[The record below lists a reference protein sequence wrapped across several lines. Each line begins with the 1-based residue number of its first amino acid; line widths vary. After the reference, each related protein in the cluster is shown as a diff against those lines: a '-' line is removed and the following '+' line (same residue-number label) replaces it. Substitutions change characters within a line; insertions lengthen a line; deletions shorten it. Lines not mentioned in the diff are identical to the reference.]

1 MAILT
6 RQQVERLAEIIEQHT
21 TWFIWSTF
29 GSKYVSKAD
38 VDRLKNAGILPMDVQ
53 VSTFKNAYILGKLE
67 ALLKRA
73 EFKSLSWADLQKE
86 AVGRLTPYDHL
97 QIEAAEFTAY
107 TMFRG
112 LADDIRAGLYRR
124 LAMATNRAVSEAQVR
139 GTIKDV
145 VKTGV
150 ELSQSYQKVAAELV
164 EALKEPNR
172 NWTRVAAT
180 EIHSAWQRGVAMAIM
195 NKEEIYADSDG
206 IDSEVFVDHGID
218 ACEDCQRIY
227 TTDGSTPKIFKLRE
241 LLGNEGSNYQR
252 PWRQNAKPV
261 LPPLH
266 PHCFGSLQYV
276 PPGWGFDKEGRF
288 TLVDPEKAYPE
299 IH

>member
-21 TWFIWSTF
+21 TWFVWSTF

-97 QIEAAEFTAY
+97 QIEAAELTAY

-206 IDSEVFVDHGID
+206 IDSEVFVDHGQLT
-218 ACEDCQRIY
+218 ACQQSGQG
-227 TTDGSTPKIFKLRE
+227 T
-241 LLGNEGSNYQR
+241 
-252 PWRQNAKPV
+252 A
-261 LPPLH
+261 
-266 PHCFGSLQYV
+266 
-276 PPGWGFDKEGRF
+276 KEGKHESRK
-288 TLVDPEKAYPE
+288 KAT
-299 IH
+299 HGDGG